1 MSTKRILIAD
11 SNPEFRIGLK
21 SFLTKKGYQVAGDC
35 SDGYEAIRLIEETRP
50 DVVILDI
57 LLPRFDGIE
66 VMKEIK
72 DRFSTSCPLFI
83 VVTGVSSSKMLT
95 EAANAGAYYCII
107 KPCEYIALSNRIDT
121 AIRDRDN
128 PKSKENVLGDTDGE
142 NTDDLET
149 QVTKIIHQIGVPAHI
164 KGYQY
169 LRSAIIMTMHNTDMI
184 NSITKQL
191 YPGVA
196 KQYGTTSS
204 RVERAIRHAIEVAWD
219 RGDVDVINSFFG
231 YTVQSS
237 RGKPTNSE
245 FIALVA
251 DSLRLKNKNNAS

>member
-1 MSTKRILIAD
+1 MNTKRIIIAD
-11 SNPEFRIGLK
+11 QGPEFRIGLK
-21 SFLTKKGYQVAGDC
+21 SFLVKKGYQVVGDC
-35 SDGYEAIRLIEETRP
+35 ADGYEAIRLAEEMHP
-50 DVVILDI
+50 DVIILDI
-57 LLPRFDGIE
+57 LLPRLDGIE
-66 VMKEIK
+66 VINEIK
-72 DRFSTSCPLFI
+72 SRMQGYSPVFI
-83 VVTGVSSSKMLT
+83 VVTGVSNPGMLT
-95 EAANAGAYYCII
+95 EATNAGACYCII
-107 KPCEYIALSNRIDT
+107 KPCEYSALSNRIEF
-121 AIRDRDN
+121 ALRDRDN
-128 PKSKENVLGDTDGE
+128 PEAPADNRKVQDSDN
-142 NTDDLET
+142 DLET
-149 QVTKIIHQIGVPAHI
+149 QVTKVIHQIGVPAHI

-169 LRSAIIMTMHNTDMI
+169 LRSAIIMTMNNSELI

-251 DSLRLKNKNNAS
+251 DSLRLKNKTSAS

>member
-11 SNPEFRIGLK
+11 SSPEFRIGLK
-21 SFLTKKGYQVAGDC
+21 SFLSKKGYQVTGDC
-35 SDGYEAIRLIEETRP
+35 SDGYEALRLIEETRP
-50 DVVILDI
+50 DVVVLDI
-57 LLPRFDGIE
+57 LLPRLDGIE
-66 VMKEIK
+66 VMNET
-72 DRFSTSCPLFI
+72 RNRLSSGTPLFI
-83 VVTGVSSSKMLT
+83 VVTGVSNPKMLT
-95 EAANAGAYYCII
+95 EATNAGAYYCII
-107 KPCEYIALSNRIDT
+107 KPCEYIALSNRIES
-121 AIRDRDN
+121 AVKDREN
-128 PKSKENVLGDTDGE
+128 PERGGLVLGGAE
-142 NTDDLET
+142 RSAEDDLET

-169 LRSAIIMTMHNTDMI
+169 LRSAIIMTMHDTEMI

-251 DSLRLKNKNNAS
+251 DSLRLRNKNNAS

>member
-1 MSTKRILIAD
+1 MSTKRILVAD
-11 SNPEFRIGLK
+11 QNPEFRIGLK
-21 SFLTKKGYQVAGDC
+21 SFLSKKGYQVVGDC
-35 SDGYEAIRLIEETRP
+35 ADGYEALRLIEQTRP
-50 DVVILDI
+50 DAVILDI
-57 LLPRFDGIE
+57 LLPRLDGIE
-66 VMKEIK
+66 VMNETKSRIM
-72 DRFSTSCPLFI
+72 SYNPVFI
-83 VVTGVSSSKMLT
+83 VVTGVSNSKMLS
-95 EAANAGAYYCII
+95 EATDAGAYFCII
-107 KPCEYIALSNRIDT
+107 KPCEYPALSNRLEN
-121 AIRDRDN
+121 ALRDRDN
-128 PKSKENVLGDTDGE
+128 PKSKSISFTSNAPDEET
-142 NTDDLET
+142 DLET

-169 LRSAIIMTMHNTDMI
+169 LRCAIIMTMHDGELI

-196 KQYGTTSS
+196 KKFGTTSS

-231 YTVQSS
+231 YTVQST

>member
-1 MSTKRILIAD
+1 MNAKRIVIAD
-11 SNPEFRIGLK
+11 NNPEFRIGLK
-21 SFLTKKGYQVAGDC
+21 SYLLKKGYQVVGDC
-35 SDGYEAIRLIEETRP
+35 SDGYEALRLIEQTKP
-50 DVVILDI
+50 DAIVLDI

-66 VMKEIK
+66 VINETKTRIAAYSPV
-72 DRFSTSCPLFI
+72 FV
-83 VVTGVSSSKMLT
+83 VVTGVSNPKMLT
-95 EAANAGAYYCII
+95 EAANAGAHYCII
-107 KPCEYIALSNRIDT
+107 KPCEYSALSNRLES
-121 AIRDRDN
+121 ALRDRDN
-128 PKSKENVLGDTDGE
+128 PGKVIEKNVETDPE
-142 NTDDLET
+142 TDLET

-169 LRSAIIMTMHNTDMI
+169 LRSAIIMTMHDTELI

-196 KQYGTTSS
+196 KKYGTTSS

-231 YTVQSS
+231 YTIQST

-251 DSLRLKNKNNAS
+251 DSLRLKNKSNAS